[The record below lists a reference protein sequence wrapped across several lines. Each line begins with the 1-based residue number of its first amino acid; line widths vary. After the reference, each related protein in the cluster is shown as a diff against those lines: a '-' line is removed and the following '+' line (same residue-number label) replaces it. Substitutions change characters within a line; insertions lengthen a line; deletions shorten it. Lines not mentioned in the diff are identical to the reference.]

1 MSWSFFES
9 GIKQEGRDCAL
20 DMADPGATVTTTYEE
35 FPDLCMRVKTTTK
48 KTGGRTD
55 VNRDIDVDLEIDVI
69 HDDSDVDFL
78 DYTGVSEAM
87 LDLPVFKKIVELDPN
102 PNVRNDILSGLDAM
116 WDRVRE
122 QRLEA
127 IREERENAAV
137 ELEAEMEKQAV
148 QMRELCPDG
157 NYSEYT
163 AYLEQ
168 GDWVYIFVEPHL
180 YVKVHI
186 PPS

>member
-1 MSWSFFES
+1 
-9 GIKQEGRDCAL
+9 
-20 DMADPGATVTTTYEE
+20 MADPGATVTTTYEE
-35 FPDLCMRVKTTTK
+35 FPELCMKVTTTTK

-102 PNVRNDILSGLDAM
+102 PNVRNDILTGLDAM

-122 QRLEA
+122 KRLEA
-127 IREERENAAV
+127 IREDREIAAA

-148 QMRELCPDG
+148 QMKELCPDG
-157 NYSEYT
+157 DYSEYT